1 MRLQTLPCPH
11 GHGTAI
17 IRPGQPRPGQP
28 RSRCREPRWAGRPC
42 LRDERAPGHAPAV
55 KAPRVARALQASG
68 MRAHRTECCLSVTNT
83 GMTE

>member
-68 MRAHRTECCLSVTNT
+68 MRDTARVLPVSTNT